1 MEMFTVSSMDGIMD
15 ERETVPKKKG
25 ENMKGLFPDS
35 AKNPKSRPYRFN
47 QDKKVIFFTSRVHPG
62 ETPGSHILNGA
73 LDIITDP
80 KSEQGKA
87 LRRNFVFKVIPILNP
102 DGVSRGYYRLD
113 TLA

>member
-1 MEMFTVSSMDGIMD
+1 MDYFEKKLKDEKNIYFHREVVYSSREGRKMEMFTVSSMDGIMD

-35 AKNPKSRPYRFN
+35 VKNPKSRPYRFN
-47 QDKKVIFFTSRVHPG
+47 QDKKVIIFTSRVHPG

-80 KSEQGKA
+80 KSE
-87 LRRNFVFKVIPILNP
+87 
-102 DGVSRGYYRLD
+102 
-113 TLA
+113 